1 MKRVNDLFSAWHGKK
16 DGRISVFPA
25 AGLAETS
32 SPELL
37 REVRAFAEKHDVG
50 YTIHLAQ
57 THAEVDYMR
66 KYHGAQPAA
75 FLSRNDF
82 LGPRLFAAH
91 CRYLDDSEIALLG
104 RAHTIV
110 SHQASMAGNRGVLP
124 PIAKLRAAGCSIANG
139 TDNNT
144 NDLFQVM
151 RIAMVTE
158 RISRGD
164 DATPGLQPQPEDMLD
179 DATRGGA
186 NAVNQAK
193 SLGSLEVGKKADIL
207 VVDTLKAHLVPAGR
221 IVSAWIHNGQPSDI
235 ESVMIDGQFVMRKG
249 KVLTMDEDALVAEA
263 DKVGRRVWTKV
274 LESSPIPIPRL

>member
-124 PIAKLRAAGCSIANG
+124 PIAKLRAEPRAGVTDADGMSQRDCSRSASRDTG
-139 TDNNT
+139 
-144 NDLFQVM
+144 FQSCSSTKL
-151 RIAMVTE
+151 R
-158 RISRGD
+158 
-164 DATPGLQPQPEDMLD
+164 
-179 DATRGGA
+179 
-186 NAVNQAK
+186 K
-193 SLGSLEVGKKADIL
+193 
-207 VVDTLKAHLVPAGR
+207 TLAPRSKR
-221 IVSAWIHNGQPSDI
+221 PSWACCRARACACSCAI
-235 ESVMIDGQFVMRKG
+235 
-249 KVLTMDEDALVAEA
+249 T
-263 DKVGRRVWTKV
+263 
-274 LESSPIPIPRL
+274 